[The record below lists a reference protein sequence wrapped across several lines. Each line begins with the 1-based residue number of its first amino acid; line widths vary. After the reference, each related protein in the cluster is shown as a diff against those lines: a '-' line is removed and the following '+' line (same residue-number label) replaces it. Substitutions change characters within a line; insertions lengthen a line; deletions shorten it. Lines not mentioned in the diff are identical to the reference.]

1 MGRDSWGEVCNPAS
15 WSNPMKTHVLRYRN
29 PAPVMLVITV
39 CVGMCMSLLSPCAA
53 ADPAKN
59 FWYSVTIS
67 KVNTTE
73 IFTGSSNFPPTE
85 FAERVAGSSPVLL
98 ENLRVEA
105 LIPGDDAVKWHAV
118 EVNPNVYLMPR
129 AVLFFQELRGDPLLE
144 RRPVPTTFRTVR

>member
-1 MGRDSWGEVCNPAS
+1 
-15 WSNPMKTHVLRYRN
+15 MKTHVLRYRN

-39 CVGMCMSLLSPCAA
+39 CAWMCMSLLPPCAA

-59 FWYSVTIS
+59 FWYTVTIS

-73 IFTGSSNFPPTE
+73 TFTGSSDLSPDE
-85 FAERVAGSSPVLL
+85 FAMRVAGSTAVLL

-105 LIPGDDAVKWHAV
+105 LIPGDDGVKWHAV

-129 AVLFFQELRGDPLLE
+129 AVLFFQGLRGDPLLD
-144 RRPVPTTFRTVR
+144 RRPVPTTFRSVR

>member
-1 MGRDSWGEVCNPAS
+1 
-15 WSNPMKTHVLRYRN
+15 MKTHVLRYGI
-29 PAPVMLVITV
+29 PAPVMLVITIYAW
-39 CVGMCMSLLSPCAA
+39 MCMSLLSPSAA

-73 IFTGSSNFPPTE
+73 TFTGSSDLSPDE
-85 FAERVAGSSPVLL
+85 LAVRVAGSTPVLL

-129 AVLFFQELRGDPLLE
+129 AVLFFRELRGDPLLD
-144 RRPVPTTFRTVR
+144 RRPVPTTFRSVR